1 MENAMTTIGSAIT
14 TCLGYVGTILNE
26 IVGNPVLVVLFAGGV
41 FVPLAVKIFRKIKK
55 AAIR

>member
-1 MENAMTTIGSAIT
+1 MTTIGSAIT
-14 TCLGYVGTILNE
+14 TCLGYVATILNE